1 MRRRILADATVLIAL
16 GQIGELDLLTCFD
29 GEISVVPKV
38 ESEVTTEPAN
48 TNLENFLD
56 RYEFPRVARVT
67 EKGTEAPD
75 YTEAKQILGENEVNG
90 DVQILTAILVDENHD
105 EFAVISDDQRVR
117 TVSRRLGATVTGT
130 VGVIVRAVDERNM
143 TVEEGK
149 GLVRRVDSHGLHM
162 TGELREKAYK
172 LVEEAAENE

>member
-1 MRRRILADATVLIAL
+1 MRSRILADATVLIAL
-16 GQIGELDLLTCFD
+16 GQIGELDLLTCLD
-29 GEISVVPKV
+29 GEINVVPKV

-56 RYEFPRVARVT
+56 RHELPPVTRVNT
-67 EKGTEAPD
+67 KGSEAD

-90 DVQILTAILVDENHD
+90 DVQILTAILVDEKHD
-105 EFAVISDDQRVR
+105 EFGVISDDQRVR

-130 VGVIVRAVDERNM
+130 VGVIARAVDEQNM
-143 TVEEGK
+143 TANEGK
-149 GLVRRVDSHGLHM
+149 ELIRRVDSHGLHM

-172 LVEEAAENE
+172 LVEEAAEKE

>member
-1 MRRRILADATVLIAL
+1 MRSRILADATILIAL
-16 GQIGELDLLTCFD
+16 GQIGELDLLTCLD
-29 GEISVVPKV
+29 GEVNVVPKV

-56 RYEFPRVARVT
+56 RHELPHVTRVT

-90 DVQILTAILVDENHD
+90 DVQILAALLMDEKHD
-105 EFAVISDDQRVR
+105 DFGVISDDQRVR

-130 VGVIVRAVDERNM
+130 VGVIARAVDERNM
-143 TVEEGK
+143 TVDEGNEF
-149 GLVRRVDSHGLHM
+149 VRRVDSHGLHM

-172 LVEEAAENE
+172 LVGEAAENE